1 MTLTSSGPYVGN
13 LAKNGKF
20 SFYSQKL
27 QKIIGILGAAVSF
40 TSLKSN
46 KKKNKIRRVST
57 SSSVFVIDSFSHLQ
71 TI

>member
-13 LAKNGKF
+13 LAKKRKF

-27 QKIIGILGAAVSF
+27 QKIIEILGIAVSF

-46 KKKNKIRRVST
+46 KKNNKIRRVSM
-57 SSSVFVIDSFSHLQ
+57 SS
-71 TI
+71 